1 MARAENVRKGV
12 TMTSTI
18 GGAGQAMS
26 MAAARS
32 FAGPGASADG
42 GNVRE
47 RSDYRDQDSRDSSSA
62 QGVSGAA
69 RESDG
74 YGNGAGN
81 STGSGV
87 VGGGGDGSHNDA
99 FRQPNAKAGRHSQDK
114 IFHAVALCSGALI
127 LVALGAVVLFLLLRA
142 WPIFA
147 GPQAKT
153 SAVFASLSGGK
164 AHGFWQY
171 VGPLVFGTV
180 VIAALAL
187 AIAFFVA
194 VGVALFITFYAR
206 KRIRTL
212 LNYVVDLLAA
222 IPSVIYGLW
231 GALVL
236 VPATY
241 PFWNWVSVHLGWIP
255 LFAGPAANP
264 PRTVAS
270 AAVILAIMIMPII
283 TSMTRDIFSAT
294 PQLNQEA
301 ALALGATK
309 WEMIKLTAL
318 PFAKSGM
325 VSASMLALGRALG
338 ETMAVMMVLSPGM
351 TYSWHWLQASK
362 SQTIA
367 ANIAAQYPEADSL
380 GVSALIATGLVLF
393 VITFVVNFLARR
405 ITKKGGAR

>member
-1 MARAENVRKGV
+1 MAN
-12 TMTSTI
+12 TSESGSAVQAI
-18 GGAGQAMS
+18 PAAAGQIGAGSGAP
-26 MAAARS
+26 
-32 FAGPGASADG
+32 AGQVSEGSALLTGSATGSDAPAG
-42 GNVRE
+42 GNATNR
-47 RSDYRDQDSRDSSSA
+47 RDGLDSA
-62 QGVSGAA
+62 
-69 RESDG
+69 
-74 YGNGAGN
+74 
-81 STGSGV
+81 
-87 VGGGGDGSHNDA
+87 
-99 FRQPNAKAGRHSQDK
+99 NAKAGWRSQDR
-114 IFHAVALCSGALI
+114 FFRAVAVGCGALI
-127 LVALGAVVLFLLLRA
+127 LVVLGAVVLFLLLRA

-147 GPQAKT
+147 GPQART
-153 SAVFASLSGGK
+153 SAVFATLSGGK
-164 AHGFWQY
+164 AQGFWQY

-194 VGVALFITFYAR
+194 LGVALFITFYAR
-206 KRIRTL
+206 ERIRTV
-212 LNYVVDLLAA
+212 LNYVIDLLAA

-236 VPATY
+236 VPAMY
-241 PFWNWVSVHLGWIP
+241 PFWDWVSAHLGWIP

-283 TSMTRDIFSAT
+283 TSMTRDVFVAT
-294 PQLNQEA
+294 PRLNQEA

-318 PFAKSGM
+318 PFARSGM

-351 TYSWHWLQASK
+351 TYSWHWLEASK

-393 VITFVVNFLARR
+393 AITFAVNLLARR

>member
-1 MARAENVRKGV
+1 M
-12 TMTSTI
+12 
-18 GGAGQAMS
+18 
-26 MAAARS
+26 
-32 FAGPGASADG
+32 
-42 GNVRE
+42 
-47 RSDYRDQDSRDSSSA
+47 
-62 QGVSGAA
+62 QGISGAA
-69 RESDG
+69 HESE
-74 YGNGAGN
+74 GNGNGVGSDTGN
-81 STGSGV
+81 SGV
-87 VGGGGDGSHNDA
+87 VGAGGEGSHNDA
-99 FRQPNAKAGRHSQDK
+99 FTQPNAKAGRHSQDK

-147 GPQAKT
+147 GPYAQT

-206 KRIRTL
+206 KRIRTV

-283 TSMTRDIFSAT
+283 TSMTRDIFAQT
-294 PQLNQEA
+294 PRLNQEA

-367 ANIAAQYPEADSL
+367 ANIATQYPEADSL

-393 VITFVVNFLARR
+393 VITFVVNLLARR
-405 ITKKGGAR
+405 ITRKGGAR

>member
-1 MARAENVRKGV
+1 MTATADTHNVSAKPEPITRSYDG
-12 TMTSTI
+12 I
-18 GGAGQAMS
+18 FR
-26 MAAARS
+26 AAA
-32 FAGPGASADG
+32 
-42 GNVRE
+42 
-47 RSDYRDQDSRDSSSA
+47 
-62 QGVSGAA
+62 
-69 RESDG
+69 
-74 YGNGAGN
+74 
-81 STGSGV
+81 
-87 VGGGGDGSHNDA
+87 
-99 FRQPNAKAGRHSQDK
+99 
-114 IFHAVALCSGALI
+114 LCCGALI
-127 LVALGAVVLFLLLRA
+127 LMALGAVVLFLLLRA

-147 GPQAKT
+147 GPRSET
-153 SAVFASLSGGK
+153 EAVFISLSGGK
-164 AHGFWQY
+164 AHGFLQY
-171 VGPLVFGTV
+171 VGPLMFGTV

-187 AIAFFVA
+187 AIAFFIA
-194 VGVALFITFYAR
+194 VGVALFINFYAPR
-206 KRIRTL
+206 RVGTA

-236 VPATY
+236 VPAMY
-241 PFWNWVSVHLGWIP
+241 PFWNWVSTHLGWIP
-255 LFAGPAANP
+255 MFSGPAANP

-283 TSMTRDIFSAT
+283 TSMTRDILAQT
-294 PQLNQEA
+294 PRLNQEA

-309 WEMIKLTAL
+309 WEMIRLTAL

-393 VITFVVNFLARR
+393 VITFVVNLIARR

>member
-1 MARAENVRKGV
+1 MANISESSSVGQVVSAATGQVSATLSAPAG
-12 TMTSTI
+12 
-18 GGAGQAMS
+18 GGAGG
-26 MAAARS
+26 RR
-32 FAGPGASADG
+32 DG
-42 GNVRE
+42 LDF
-47 RSDYRDQDSRDSSSA
+47 S
-62 QGVSGAA
+62 
-69 RESDG
+69 
-74 YGNGAGN
+74 
-81 STGSGV
+81 
-87 VGGGGDGSHNDA
+87 
-99 FRQPNAKAGRHSQDK
+99 NAKPSKHSQDK
-114 IFHAVALCSGALI
+114 VFHALAVGCGALI

-147 GPQAKT
+147 GPQDRTA
-153 SAVFASLSGGK
+153 AVFASLSGGK

-206 KRIRTL
+206 KRIQTV

-241 PFWNWVSVHLGWIP
+241 PFWAWVSTHLGWIP

-283 TSMTRDIFSAT
+283 TSMTRDIFAAT
-294 PQLNQEA
+294 PRLNQEA

-318 PFAKSGM
+318 PFARSGM

-351 TYSWHWLQASK
+351 TYSWHWLEASK

-393 VITFVVNFLARR
+393 VITFGVNLLARR
-405 ITKKGGAR
+405 ITKRGGAR

>member
-1 MARAENVRKGV
+1 MANISESSSVGQVVSAATGQVSATLSAPAG
-12 TMTSTI
+12 
-18 GGAGQAMS
+18 GGAGG
-26 MAAARS
+26 RR
-32 FAGPGASADG
+32 DG
-42 GNVRE
+42 LDF
-47 RSDYRDQDSRDSSSA
+47 S
-62 QGVSGAA
+62 
-69 RESDG
+69 
-74 YGNGAGN
+74 
-81 STGSGV
+81 
-87 VGGGGDGSHNDA
+87 
-99 FRQPNAKAGRHSQDK
+99 NAKPSKHSQDK
-114 IFHAVALCSGALI
+114 VFHALAVGCGALI

-147 GPQAKT
+147 GPQDRTA
-153 SAVFASLSGGK
+153 AVFASLSGGK

-194 VGVALFITFYAR
+194 LGVALFITFYAR
-206 KRIRTL
+206 RRIQTL

-236 VPATY
+236 VPAMY
-241 PFWNWVSVHLGWIP
+241 PFWAWVSTHLGWIP

-283 TSMTRDIFSAT
+283 TSMTRDIFAAT
-294 PQLNQEA
+294 PRLNQEA

-318 PFAKSGM
+318 PFARSGM

-393 VITFVVNFLARR
+393 VITFMVNLLARR
-405 ITKKGGAR
+405 ITKKGGVR

>member
-1 MARAENVRKGV
+1 MTDASEHDRAENDMGV
-12 TMTSTI
+12 TVDTCNAGAKNEPSTRSHDR
-18 GGAGQAMS
+18 MFH
-26 MAAARS
+26 MAAL
-32 FAGPGASADG
+32 
-42 GNVRE
+42 
-47 RSDYRDQDSRDSSSA
+47 
-62 QGVSGAA
+62 
-69 RESDG
+69 
-74 YGNGAGN
+74 
-81 STGSGV
+81 
-87 VGGGGDGSHNDA
+87 
-99 FRQPNAKAGRHSQDK
+99 
-114 IFHAVALCSGALI
+114 LCGALI

-147 GPQAKT
+147 GPRSQT
-153 SAVFASLSGGK
+153 EAVFTSLSGGK
-164 AHGFWQY
+164 AHGFLQY
-171 VGPLVFGTV
+171 VGPLMFGTV

-187 AIAFFVA
+187 VIAFFVA
-194 VGVALFITFYAR
+194 VGVALFINFYAPR
-206 KRIRTL
+206 RVGTV

-231 GALVL
+231 GALIL
-236 VPATY
+236 VPAMY
-241 PFWNWVSVHLGWIP
+241 PFWNWVSTHLGWIP
-255 LFAGPAANP
+255 MFAGPAANP

-283 TSMTRDIFSAT
+283 TSMTRDILAQT
-294 PQLNQEA
+294 PRLNQEA

-309 WEMIKLTAL
+309 WEMIRLTAL

-393 VITFVVNFLARR
+393 VITFVVNLIARR